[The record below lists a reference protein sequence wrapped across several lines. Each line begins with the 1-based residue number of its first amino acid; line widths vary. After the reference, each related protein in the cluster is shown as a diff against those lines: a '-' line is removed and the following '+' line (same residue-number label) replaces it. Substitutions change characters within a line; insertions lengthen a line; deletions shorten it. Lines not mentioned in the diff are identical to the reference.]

1 MDKIIKGF
9 LDDFKTQFEM
19 IDRKDDEAF
28 ESFCIYCVLSKKL
41 GSCDNEGVFNVSI
54 GGGSDNG
61 IDGFGIIVND
71 SLISTKEELKEII
84 ENNGKIDVEFFFIQA
99 KTSANFDLGD
109 VLKFYRGIDLIFGD
123 SNEGFSVELRE
134 KKELIDEIYNKSIK
148 LKSNPKISVYY
159 ITTGSWQ
166 QPDSIVAQQKAQEA
180 KLKDTNL
187 FSNIMLEFID
197 AKNLQSLYRNTRN
210 KIRKEI
216 VFDKKVTLPEIE
228 GVQESYIGILPI
240 LEYFKLITDDEGKI
254 AKYIF
259 YDNVRDYQGD
269 KNEVNDQIRDTLTST
284 NPSKFVVLNNGITI
298 VAKNIDSTGNKYILE
313 DYQIVNGCQT
323 SHVIY
328 NVIKDMNEEE
338 KQEIYKVFV
347 PLKIASVKGEEVT
360 IEAIKSTNTQT
371 PISEEQLASFSLFHK
386 NLEDYYK
393 SQPEDRRL
401 YYERR
406 AGQYADSIDIKK
418 IKITTV
424 KMQMKAFVSMFLHKP
439 DRAWGYSGSLYK
451 ENKDFLFLEAHA
463 PEMYYASAFALYKIE
478 SLFRNQILDKSKN
491 RYRYVML
498 MILRS
503 QICGYT
509 KEIPKRKKDMETESR
524 QIIDAL
530 TSPISNDIIKNALNV
545 MDEFQ
550 AEIATS
556 KDVVKN
562 KNFVDKIKA
571 YLAEKYQK
579 A

>member
-1 MDKIIKGF
+1 MDKIVKGF
-9 LDDFKTQFEM
+9 LEDFQTQF
-19 IDRKDDEAF
+19 DLLDKKDDEAF
-28 ESFCIYCVLSKKL
+28 ENFCIYCIITKKL
-41 GSCDNEGVFNVSI
+41 GLCDNENVFNVSV
-54 GGGSDNG
+54 GGGGDKG
-61 IDGFGIIVND
+61 IDGFGVIVND
-71 SLISTKEELKEII
+71 YLISTKEELLEVI

-99 KTSANFDLGD
+99 KTSTSFDLGD
-109 VLKFYRGIDLIFGD
+109 VLKFYSGIDAIFNDYND
-123 SNEGFSVELRE
+123 SFSEELQE
-134 KKELIDEIYNKSIK
+134 KKQLVDEIYNKVVK
-148 LKSNPKISVYY
+148 LRSNPKISIYY

-166 QPDSIVAQQKAQEA
+166 QPQPIVVQQQAQES
-180 KLKDTNL
+180 KLKETNL
-187 FSNIMLEFID
+187 FSDISIEFID
-197 AKNLQSLYRNTRN
+197 ARGLQSLYRNTRN
-210 KIRKEI
+210 KVRKEI
-216 VFDKKVTLPEIE
+216 VFDRKVTLPEID

-240 LEYFKLITDDEGKI
+240 FEYFKLITDDEGKI
-254 AKYIF
+254 AKHVF

-269 KNEVNDQIRDTLTST
+269 DNKVNDQIRETLRSS

-328 NVIKDMNEEE
+328 NVINDMKSEE
-338 KQEIYKVFV
+338 KSEISKVFV

-360 IEAIKSTNTQT
+360 IEAIKSTNTQS

-406 AGQYADSIDIKK
+406 AGQYADSTDIKK
-418 IKITTV
+418 IKIVTV

-451 ENKDFLFLEAHA
+451 ENKSYLFLDAHG

-478 SLFRNQILDKSKN
+478 SLFRNQILDKSKS

-503 QICGYT
+503 QICGYAR
-509 KEIPKRKKDMETESR
+509 EIPNKKKDIEADCKK
-524 QIIDAL
+524 IVDAL
-530 TSPISNDIIKNALNV
+530 TASTSNETIKNALDV

-550 AEIATS
+550 AEITAT
-556 KDVVKN
+556 KDIVKN
-562 KNFVDKIKA
+562 RGFADRIKN
-571 YLAEKYQK
+571 YLSENYPRK
-579 A
+579 